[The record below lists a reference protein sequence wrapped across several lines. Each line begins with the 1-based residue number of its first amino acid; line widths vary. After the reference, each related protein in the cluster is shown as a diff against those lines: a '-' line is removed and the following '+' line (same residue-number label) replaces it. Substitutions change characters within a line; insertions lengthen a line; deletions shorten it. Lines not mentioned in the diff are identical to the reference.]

1 MRTGSSLPSITTASA
16 VLVAIAVSATS
27 CITTSSTMESW
38 VGKPESELLS
48 IWGLPDSSRKLDDGR
63 VIHTWKT
70 IGGKRNSV
78 RTCRQTFT
86 ISTNG
91 KVEHWGYKGCGRWQP
106 TWLQGT
112 T

>member
-1 MRTGSSLPSITTASA
+1 
-16 VLVAIAVSATS
+16 
-27 CITTSSTMESW
+27 MESW

-48 IWGLPDSSRKLDDGR
+48 SWGLPDSSRKLDDGR

-70 IGGKRNSV
+70 SWGKRNTL

-91 KVEHWGYKGCGRWQP
+91 KVEQWAYKGCGRWQRESQ
-106 TWLQGT
+106 QGAT
-112 T
+112 